1 VKEEKRA
8 PRKYFRLEKIGT
20 ISSQQTIPKPGAT
33 HTTMHAAA
41 CTFTPV
47 RVPAAFRAR
56 ARPSRR
62 VSARAHPRLVV
73 RAADEE
79 VDPDEVLMDCEER
92 FEKSI
97 DAIRTNFNT
106 VRTGRAN
113 AAILDRVEVEY
124 YGAMT
129 PLKTIANATTPD
141 AQRIL
146 IQPFDKGAIKD
157 IEKALMMSDL
167 GLTPGNDGQ
176 CIRLN
181 IPALTA
187 DRRNELA
194 KLVSKLGE
202 DGKVAIRNVRRDAMK
217 SIGTLKKSLGEDQIK
232 GFEEQIEKLTGEY
245 VKQVD
250 ALVTKKEE
258 ELKKV

>member
-1 VKEEKRA
+1 
-8 PRKYFRLEKIGT
+8 
-20 ISSQQTIPKPGAT
+20 
-33 HTTMHAAA
+33 
-41 CTFTPV
+41 
-47 RVPAAFRAR
+47 
-56 ARPSRR
+56 
-62 VSARAHPRLVV
+62 
-73 RAADEE
+73 
-79 VDPDEVLMDCEER
+79 MDCEER

-97 DAIRTNFNT
+97 DAIRINFNT

-141 AQRIL
+141 AQTIL

>member
-1 VKEEKRA
+1 
-8 PRKYFRLEKIGT
+8 
-20 ISSQQTIPKPGAT
+20 
-33 HTTMHAAA
+33 M
-41 CTFTPV
+41 
-47 RVPAAFRAR
+47 
-56 ARPSRR
+56 
-62 VSARAHPRLVV
+62 V

-141 AQRIL
+141 AQTIL